1 MISFRDVVDRAL
13 DGPITTS
20 KDFDLKLL
28 VRTARRLAK
37 EYDVQYDPETPVSGD
52 DELAD
57 RIWQAGVE
65 LFLEV
70 GVYVPDT
77 ERRITFSRDE
87 VELALAY
94 NRGPILFGS
103 GVDRREF
110 PLRKPEDPTPPWCSL
125 GAGGGAV
132 SSEFHLLSLI
142 REYAHNPLCWSITTP
157 SLTHVDGQL
166 IVAGSPLEV
175 EGSIRNM
182 VMGREALRQAGRPG
196 LPIVNG
202 VASATHASSH
212 IAGAGFGIGPT
223 DAMEIGAHHEM
234 RVDFDSLN
242 KVAYTLSRGSQIWA
256 ENGVILGGMAGGPA
270 TTAIV
275 TAGYNLLDMLVLRG
289 STQHPFPIHFDLR
302 TTTTR
307 DTLWV
312 RSVANQAISR
322 NSWLPVANLGYV
334 GAGPTTE
341 MALYETAAWVTA
353 AVVSGGSIEAEG
365 VAKNAHVD
373 YTSPVEPYF
382 ASEIA
387 HAVVGMRRQE
397 ANEVVKAL
405 LDVYEA
411 RLPDAPIGVRLQDCM
426 NLENGEITPE
436 YREVYSKVR
445 QEMTA
450 KFGLEFKYP
459 SIYL

>member
-13 DGPITTS
+13 DGPIIS
-20 KDFDLKLL
+20 GKDFDLKLL

-37 EYDVQYDPETPVSGD
+37 EYDVRYDPETLVPAD
-52 DELAD
+52 DNLAD
-57 RIWQAGVE
+57 RVWQAGVE

-70 GVYVPDT
+70 GVYCPDT

-87 VELALAY
+87 VELALAW
-94 NRGPILFGS
+94 NPGVIKFGS
-103 GVDRREF
+103 GVDRRAF
-110 PLRKPEDPTPPWCSL
+110 PYRRPEDPTPPWCSL

-132 SSEFHLLSLI
+132 SSDFHLLSLI
-142 REYAHNPLCWSITTP
+142 REYARNPLCDSITTP
-157 SLTHVDGQL
+157 SLTHVDGEL

-175 EGSIRNM
+175 EGAIRNM

-242 KVAYTLSRGSQIWA
+242 KVAYTLARGWQIWA

-275 TAGYNLLDMLVLRG
+275 TAAYNLLDMLVLRG

-312 RSVANQAISR
+312 RSVSNQAITR
-322 NSWLPVANLGYV
+322 NSWLPVANLGYI

-341 MALYETAAWVTA
+341 MALYETVAWVTA
-353 AVVSGGSIEAEG
+353 AVVCGGSIEAEG

-373 YTSPVEPYF
+373 HTSPVEPYF
-382 ASEIA
+382 ASEVA
-387 HAVVGMRRQE
+387 HAVAGMSREE
-397 ANEVVKAL
+397 ANGLVKAL
-405 LDVYEA
+405 LEEYEA

-426 NLENGEITPE
+426 NLENGEISSE
-436 YREVYSKVR
+436 FREMYRMTR
-445 QEMTA
+445 QAMTDR
-450 KFGLEFKYP
+450 FGLKFKYP